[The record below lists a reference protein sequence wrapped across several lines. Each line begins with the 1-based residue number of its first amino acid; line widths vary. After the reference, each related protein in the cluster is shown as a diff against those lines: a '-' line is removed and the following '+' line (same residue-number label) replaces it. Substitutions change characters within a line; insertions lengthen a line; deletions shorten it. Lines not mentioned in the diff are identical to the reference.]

1 MKNFLKIL
9 LLALL
14 LSFILFSLFICEE
27 SIRLKHIDNS
37 APLIVLDKTKCSKND
52 RSCYDSKNEYEEDY
66 WSAGYTL
73 KTQYV
78 IDEKSS
84 EDNLIIRVNKKEFRL
99 FNKILLWAWV
109 E

>member
-1 MKNFLKIL
+1 MKNFLRIL

-14 LSFILFSLFICEE
+14 LIFIFEE
-27 SIRLKHIDNS
+27 SVRLKHIDNS
-37 APLIVLDKTKCSKND
+37 APLIVLDKTKCGKND
-52 RSCYDSKNEYEEDY
+52 RACYDSKNEYEEDY